1 MPGWQSLHPGMQEA
15 SKDKPRPVPWNS
27 KCPLIAPS
35 CHLRQEDR
43 VLRVLDPHFL
53 FQVGTRFTPE
63 THFSGDF
70 LSIQSQ

>member
-1 MPGWQSLHPGMQEA
+1 MPGWQGLHPGMQEGA
-15 SKDKPRPVPWNS
+15 KGKPRPVPWNS

-43 VLRVLDPHFL
+43 ALRVLDPHFL
-53 FQVGTRFTPE
+53 FQVGTRLTPE